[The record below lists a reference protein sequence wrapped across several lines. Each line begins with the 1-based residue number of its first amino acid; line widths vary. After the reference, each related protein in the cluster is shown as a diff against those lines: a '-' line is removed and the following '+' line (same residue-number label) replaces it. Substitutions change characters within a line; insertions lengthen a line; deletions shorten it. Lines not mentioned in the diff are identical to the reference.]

1 MDWTLRFLP
10 SGLGAS
16 LSRAIA
22 DLSETG
28 ISEVAMTVF
37 GDPDVVPLWFGE
49 GDLVTPDF
57 VRDAAAEGLQA
68 GETFYTWQRGL
79 PELRAALSTYTER
92 LYGIECAAD
101 RISVT
106 TGGMQAILLCCQLL
120 LDPGDNIVIVSPI
133 WPNITSA
140 TRLMRGE
147 PKYVALDRREG
158 AWSLDVQKVF
168 DAVDPRTRAIFVNSP
183 GNPTGWTMTSD
194 QQRALLDF
202 ARKRGL
208 WIMADEVY
216 ARLIYTRAVA
226 PSFLELAEPDD
237 ALLVLNSF
245 SKPWAM
251 TGWRIGW
258 LTHPAALG
266 EQLAK
271 LVQINTSGLPAFLQR
286 GAIAALEKGDAFVEQ
301 MVERCRAGG
310 ELVFQRL
317 SANPRVTI
325 ARPEAAFYN
334 FFSVDGVDD
343 TMAFCKKLARDHK
356 VGLAP
361 GEAFAAGG
369 QGNIRL
375 CFASGA
381 ERLSKGLDR
390 IEAAIKG
397 GGGRYDDAA
406 MVDSPSLEV
415 RHLRKVYGE
424 IVAVD
429 DLTFSTPRGAVLGL
443 LGGNGAGKTTTIA
456 MLLGL
461 LEPTAGEIQV
471 LGIDMRRRRYAALP
485 RMNFSSPYVDLPHRL
500 TVRQNLA
507 FYGRLYGVKDL
518 AGRVEEIAQHM
529 QIAPSSSAR
538 PASCRPARRPAWR
551 WPRR

>member
-1 MDWTLRFLP
+1 MISEVPATIAKLGLAANNSPAATAGETDHDTVGRRMHSDPRFLP
-10 SGLGAS
+10 PGLRAS
-16 LSRAIA
+16 LSRAVA
-22 DLSETG
+22 HDLQETG

-57 VRDAAAEGLQA
+57 VKQAAERGLKA

-79 PELRAALSTYTER
+79 PELRAAIATYTER
-92 LYGIECAAD
+92 LYGIKCGPE

-133 WPNITSA
+133 WPNISSA
-140 TRLMRGE
+140 TKLVRGQ
-147 PKYVALDRREG
+147 PRYVALDRSKDG
-158 AWSLDVQKVF
+158 VFSLDLQKVF
-168 DAVDPRTRAIFVNSP
+168 DAVDDRTRAIFVNSP
-183 GNPTGWTMTSD
+183 GNPTGWTMTGD
-194 QQRALLDF
+194 QQRSLLDF
-202 ARKRGL
+202 TRQRGI

-216 ARLIYTRAVA
+216 ARLIYDHPVA
-226 PSFLELAEPDD
+226 PSFLDHATAED

-266 EQLAK
+266 DQMAK
-271 LVQINTSGLPAFLQR
+271 LVQINTSGIPAFLQR
-286 GAIAALEKGDAFVEQ
+286 GAIAAIEQGEDFIRQ
-301 MVERCRAGG
+301 MVERCRAGR

-325 ARPEAAFYN
+325 TRPEAAFYN

-343 TMAFCKKLARDHK
+343 TMAFCKKLAKDYK

-390 IEAAIKG
+390 IEAAIK
-397 GGGRYDDAA
+397 
-406 MVDSPSLEV
+406 
-415 RHLRKVYGE
+415 
-424 IVAVD
+424 
-429 DLTFSTPRGAVLGL
+429 
-443 LGGNGAGKTTTIA
+443 
-456 MLLGL
+456 
-461 LEPTAGEIQV
+461 
-471 LGIDMRRRRYAALP
+471 AL
-485 RMNFSSPYVDLPHRL
+485 
-500 TVRQNLA
+500 
-507 FYGRLYGVKDL
+507 
-518 AGRVEEIAQHM
+518 
-529 QIAPSSSAR
+529 
-538 PASCRPARRPAWR
+538 
-551 WPRR
+551 

>member
-1 MDWTLRFLP
+1 MPDSSRIQLP
-10 SGLGAS
+10 GLGAS
-16 LSRAIA
+16 LSGPIA
-22 DLSETG
+22 GLSETP

-57 VRDAAAEGLQA
+57 VRDAAAEGLRA

-79 PELRAALSTYTER
+79 PELRAALSAYTER
-92 LYGIECAAD
+92 LYGIKCGPE
-101 RISVT
+101 RISAT
-106 TGGMQAILLCCQLL
+106 TGGMQAILLSCQLL

-140 TRLMRGE
+140 ARLVRGE
-147 PKYVALDRREG
+147 PKYVALDRGRDG
-158 AWSLDVQKVF
+158 SWSLDVQKVF
-168 DAVDPRTRAIFVNSP
+168 DAVDSRTRAIFVNSP

-216 ARLIYTRAVA
+216 ARLIYTRPVA
-226 PSFLELAEPDD
+226 PSFLEHAGPDD
-237 ALLVLNSF
+237 PLLVLNSF

-258 LTHPAALG
+258 LTHPPSLG

-271 LVQINTSGLPAFLQR
+271 LVQINTSGIPAFLQR
-286 GAIAALEKGDAFVEQ
+286 GAIAAVEKGEDFIAQ
-301 MVERCRAGG
+301 MVDRCREGR

-317 SANPRVTI
+317 SANPRVRI

-334 FFSVDGVDD
+334 FFSVDGVTD
-343 TMAFCKKLARDHK
+343 TMAFCKKLAKDYK

-369 QGNIRL
+369 PGNIRL

-381 ERLSKGLDR
+381 ERLSQGLDR
-390 IEAAIKG
+390 IEAAIK
-397 GGGRYDDAA
+397 
-406 MVDSPSLEV
+406 
-415 RHLRKVYGE
+415 
-424 IVAVD
+424 
-429 DLTFSTPRGAVLGL
+429 
-443 LGGNGAGKTTTIA
+443 
-456 MLLGL
+456 
-461 LEPTAGEIQV
+461 
-471 LGIDMRRRRYAALP
+471 AL
-485 RMNFSSPYVDLPHRL
+485 
-500 TVRQNLA
+500 
-507 FYGRLYGVKDL
+507 
-518 AGRVEEIAQHM
+518 
-529 QIAPSSSAR
+529 
-538 PASCRPARRPAWR
+538 
-551 WPRR
+551 